1 MHVKSF
7 IYSVL
12 FLFILTST
20 QPLHGQAI
28 KGKIT
33 DSNGQP
39 IPFSTV
45 YIKEL
50 TKGLTANEDG
60 DFDLKIPE
68 GEYSVVI
75 SALGYKPENRQIKI
89 SNTTLEINF
98 ILTKQTYQIK
108 EIRIYSNSEDPA
120 YGIMRKAIG
129 LAPYHL
135 NQIKHYSAEVYM
147 KASIIVLKI
156 PKLLQK
162 AMKVEADENEIEVG
176 RNYVEESLNEIIFN
190 APDKYNQRV
199 ISFNTSFPEDNN
211 VNVMGYVKSSFYQPT
226 VEMAISPLAPNAFS
240 HYRFTFEGVSYE
252 GNYAI
257 NKIKVIPR
265 RKSQQLFTG
274 YLYIVDDYWNIHSA
288 DLTVDLFIG
297 PIRIRQL
304 YTPVKENAWLPVSYN
319 MDVKASIIGIKLNV
333 SYASSVTYSDIEI
346 NHDIT
351 PPLAL
356 QKTIKEPVAFE
367 NEKQEPAQDKKV
379 AEKIEN
385 ILNKEE
391 MSNRDMIKLARLMD
405 KETKNEKP
413 EDKSLEIK
421 ETTNYTIE
429 KDAKKTDSTYWNT
442 IRPIPLTENEISGY
456 RVKDSVLLAK
466 SDTTANADTLKKQKS
481 RIFKFAGNVISGKT
495 FRSKDSSLVFRYNG
509 LVGLDKLGFNTVDGW
524 TYKQEFNLR
533 KEFSPG
539 KKLSIYPEI
548 GYAFNRKTPMWNIH
562 NSFSYAPLK
571 RAGFFLDFGQRSL
584 DFNTEYGISRS
595 LNSIS
600 SLFFRYN
607 FLRLYEES
615 YFKTGNNI
623 DLSNGLQLSASI
635 KYADRKHLKNSTDY
649 SFFFVDDR
657 DYEDNQPEN
666 IHLTNYPLEDQE
678 SFVFSLGLSYTP
690 DYYYRIRKGVKYMV
704 SSDYP
709 TFHIEYKKGIPGT
722 FNSRADFDF
731 IEGQISKSED
741 LGIFSNLDWSISAG
755 GFITNKDMH
764 FTDFKHFNTQEIPLL
779 LDRPENT
786 FMLLE
791 YYRYSTP
798 EWFTEAHIKY
808 NTPFLLIKLLPF
820 FSEKL
825 WQETLYGSYLY
836 QPEFKNYVELGYG
849 LTDVYFVADAGIF
862 VGFEDGKYGRWGVK
876 VSMNF

>member
-1 MHVKSF
+1 MKRFNYHLF
-7 IYSVL
+7 
-12 FLFILTST
+12 FLFALLSI
-20 QPLHGQAI
+20 QPLNGQAI

-33 DSNGQP
+33 DTNGQP

-50 TKGLTANEDG
+50 TKGLTANKDG

-75 SALGYKPENRQIKI
+75 SALGYKPETRQIKVTNASI
-89 SNTTLEINF
+89 ETNF
-98 ILTKQTYQIK
+98 ILKKHIYIIR

-135 NQIKHYSAEVYM
+135 NQIKHYSSEVYM

-162 AMKVEADENEIEVG
+162 AIKVEADENEIEIG
-176 RNYVEESLNEIIFN
+176 RNYVEESLNEIIFD

-211 VNVMGYVKSSFYQPT
+211 VNVMGYIKSSFYQPT

-257 NKIKVIPR
+257 NKIKVTPR

-333 SYASSVTYSDIEI
+333 SYASSVTYSGIEI

-356 QKTIKEPVAFE
+356 QKTIKEPVASE

-385 ILNKEE
+385 ILGKEE

-405 KETKNEKP
+405 KETKKEKP
-413 EDKSLEIK
+413 DEKSLEIK
-421 ETTNYTIE
+421 GTTNSTIE
-429 KDAKKTDSTYWNT
+429 KDAKKTDSTYWAT
-442 IRPIPLTENEISGY
+442 IRPIPLTENELTGY

-466 SDTTANADTLKKQKS
+466 LDTTTNGDTLKKQKS
-481 RIFKFAGNVISGKT
+481 RIIKFAGNVISGKT
-495 FRSKDSSLVFRYNG
+495 FRSKDSSLVFRYDG
-509 LVGLDKLGFNTVDGW
+509 LIGLDKIGFNTVDGW
-524 TYKQEFNLR
+524 TYKQEFSLR

-548 GYAFNRKTPMWNIH
+548 GYAFNRKSLIWNIH
-562 NSFSYAPLK
+562 NSLSYAPLK
-571 RAGFFLDFGQRSL
+571 RASFFLDLGQRSS
-584 DFNTEYGISRS
+584 DFNPEYGINRT

-635 KYADRKHLKNSTDY
+635 KYAERKHLENSTDY
-649 SFFFVDDR
+649 SFFFVENR

-666 IHLTNYPLEDQE
+666 IHLTNYPLENQG

-690 DYYYRIRKGVKYMV
+690 DYYYRIRKGVKYMI

-709 TFHIEYKKGIPGT
+709 TFRIEYKKGIRGV
-722 FNSRADFDF
+722 FNSQADFDF
-731 IEGQISKSED
+731 FEGQISQSKD
-741 LGIFSNLDWSISAG
+741 LGIFSNLDWSISSG
-755 GFITNKDMH
+755 VFITKKNLH
-764 FTDFKHFNTQEIPLL
+764 FADFKHFNTQEIPLL
-779 LDRPENT
+779 LDRPKNA

-791 YYRYSTP
+791 YYQYGTP
-798 EWFTEAHIKY
+798 EWFAEAHIKY

-825 WQETLYGSYLY
+825 WQETLYGNYLY
-836 QPEFKNYVELGYG
+836 QPEFKNYIELGYG
-849 LTDVYFVADAGIF
+849 LTNVYFIADAGIF
-862 VGFEDGKYGRWGVK
+862 VGFEDGKYDRWGFK
-876 VSMNF
+876 VSLNF

>member
-1 MHVKSF
+1 MTTNK
-7 IYSVL
+7 
-12 FLFILTST
+12 
-20 QPLHGQAI
+20 
-28 KGKIT
+28 
-33 DSNGQP
+33 
-39 IPFSTV
+39 
-45 YIKEL
+45 
-50 TKGLTANEDG
+50 DG

-75 SALGYKPENRQIKI
+75 SALGFKPETRQIKVSDAVI
-89 SNTTLEINF
+89 EIDF
-98 ILTKQTYQIK
+98 ILTEHTYQIR

-147 KASIIVLKI
+147 KGSIIILKI

-162 AMKVEADENEIEVG
+162 AIKVEANEYEIEIG
-176 RNYVEESLNEIIFN
+176 KTYVEESLNEIIFD

-199 ISFNTSFPEDNN
+199 ISFNTSFPGDNE
-211 VNVMGYVKSSFYQPT
+211 VDAMSFVKSSFYQPT
-226 VEMAISPLAPNAFS
+226 VDMAISPLAPNAFS
-240 HYRFTFEGVSYE
+240 HYRFKFEGVSYE

-257 NKIKVIPR
+257 NKIKVTPR

-274 YLYIVDDYWNIHSA
+274 HLYIVDDYWNIHSA

-297 PIRIRQL
+297 PIRTKQL

-319 MDVKASIIGIKLNV
+319 MDVKVSIIGIKADA
-333 SYASSVTYSDIEI
+333 SYVSSVRYSDIEI
-346 NHDIT
+346 NQDIT

-356 QKTIKEPVAFE
+356 QKTIKEPGTLV
-367 NEKQEPAQDKKV
+367 NEKPEPAKDKKV
-379 AEKIEN
+379 TEKIEN
-385 ILNKEE
+385 ILGKEE

-405 KETKNEKP
+405 KETKKEKP

-421 ETTNYTIE
+421 ETTNHTIE
-429 KDAKKTDSTYWNT
+429 KDAKKTDSTYWAK
-442 IRPIPLTENEISGY
+442 IRPIPLTENELTGY

-466 SDTTANADTLKKQKS
+466 SDTTLDADTLKKQKS

-495 FRSKDSSLVFRYNG
+495 FRSKDSSLVFRYYG
-509 LVGLDKLGFNTVDGW
+509 LIGLDKLSFNTVDGW
-524 TYKQEFNLR
+524 AYKQEFSI
-533 KEFSPG
+533 KKVFSPG
-539 KKLSIYPEI
+539 KEFGISPEF
-548 GYAFNRKTPMWNIH
+548 GYAFNREAVIWNIH

-571 RAGFFLDFGQRSL
+571 RAGFFLDLGQRSS
-584 DFNTEYGISRS
+584 DFNQEFGINRT

-615 YFKTGNNI
+615 YFKIGNNI
-623 DLSNGLQLSASI
+623 DLKNGLRLSVSA
-635 KYADRKHLKNSTDY
+635 KYADLQHLENSTDY

-666 IHLTNYPLEDQE
+666 IHLTNYPLENQE

-709 TFHIEYKKGIPGT
+709 TFRIEYQKGIQGAL
-722 FNSRADFDF
+722 NSRADFDF
-731 IEGQISKSED
+731 FESQISQSID
-741 LGIFSNLDWSISAG
+741 LGIFSNLDWSIRAG
-755 GFITNKDMH
+755 GFITKKNLH
-764 FTDFKHFNTQEIPLL
+764 FSDFKHFNTPETPLIPN
-779 LDRPENT
+779 RPENA

-798 EWFTEAHIKY
+798 EWFVEAHIKY
-808 NTPFLLIKLLPF
+808 NTPFLLIKLFPF

-825 WQETLYGSYLY
+825 WQETLYGNYLY
-836 QPEFKNYVELGYG
+836 QPVFKNYVELGYG
-849 LTDVYFVADAGIF
+849 LTDVYFIADVGIF
-862 VGFEDGKYGRWGVK
+862 VGFEDGKYGRWGFK
-876 VSMNF
+876 VSLNF

>member
-1 MHVKSF
+1 MKKY
-7 IYSVL
+7 IYSLL
-12 FLFILTST
+12 FLFVLVSI
-20 QPLHGQAI
+20 QPLQGQAI
-28 KGKIT
+28 KGNIT
-33 DSNGQP
+33 DTNGQP

-68 GEYSVVI
+68 GEYSVII
-75 SALGYKPENRQIKI
+75 SALGYKPETRQIKVSDAAI
-89 SNTTLEINF
+89 ENNF
-98 ILTKQTYQIK
+98 ALTKHTYQIK
-108 EIRIYSNSEDPA
+108 EVRIYSNSEDPA

-162 AMKVEADENEIEVG
+162 AMKVEANEETIEIG
-176 RNYVEESLNEIIFN
+176 RNYVEESLNEIIFD

-199 ISFNTSFPEDNN
+199 ISFNTSFPEDNS

-226 VEMAISPLAPNAFS
+226 VDMAISPLAPNAFS
-240 HYRFTFEGVSYE
+240 HYRFAFEGVTYE

-257 NKIKVIPR
+257 NKIKVTPR

-304 YTPVKENAWLPVSYN
+304 YTPVKDDAWLPVSYN
-319 MDVKASIIGIKLNV
+319 MNVKASIIGIKFNV
-333 SYASSVTYSDIEI
+333 SYVSSVKYSDIKI
-346 NHDIT
+346 NQDIT

-356 QKTIKEPVAFE
+356 QETIKESVTLV
-367 NEKQEPAQDKKV
+367 NEKPDPAQDKKV
-379 AEKIEN
+379 SEKIEN

-391 MSNRDMIKLARLMD
+391 MSNRDMIKLVRLMD
-405 KETKNEKP
+405 KETKKEK
-413 EDKSLEIK
+413 EIDKSLEIK
-421 ETTNYTIE
+421 ETTSHTIE
-429 KDAKKTDSTYWNT
+429 KDAKKRDSTYWNT
-442 IRPIPLTENEISGY
+442 IRPIPLTENELIGY

-466 SDTTANADTLKKQKS
+466 SDTTLDGDTLKKQKS
-481 RIFKFAGNVISGKT
+481 RIIKFAGNVISGKT

-509 LVGLDKLGFNTVDGW
+509 LIGLDKLSFNTVDGW
-524 TYKQEFNLR
+524 TYKQEFNLS
-533 KEFSPG
+533 KSFSPG
-539 KKLSIYPEI
+539 RKLNIYPEI
-548 GYAFNRKTPMWNIH
+548 GYAFNREALLWNIH

-571 RAGFFLDFGQRSL
+571 RANFFLDLGQRSS
-584 DFNTEYGISRS
+584 DFNFENGINRS

-607 FLRLYEES
+607 YLRLYEES
-615 YFKTGNNI
+615 YFKMGNNI
-623 DLSNGLQLSASI
+623 DLANGLRLSASL
-635 KYADRKHLKNSTDY
+635 KYTDRQHLENSTDY
-649 SFFFVDDR
+649 SFFFIENR

-666 IHLTNYPLEDQE
+666 IHLTNYPLENQE
-678 SFVFSLGLSYTP
+678 NFVFSLGLSYTP
-690 DYYYRIRKGVKYMV
+690 DYYYRIREGVKYMT
-704 SSDYP
+704 SSNYP
-709 TFHIEYKKGIPGT
+709 TFRIEYQKGIPGT
-722 FNSRADFDF
+722 FNSRADFDC
-731 IEGQISKSED
+731 IEGQISQSKD
-741 LGIFSNLDWSISAG
+741 LGLFSEVDWSVGAG
-755 GFITNKDMH
+755 AFINNKNLH
-764 FTDFKHFNTQEIPLL
+764 FADFKHFNTQEIPLL
-779 LDRPENT
+779 LDRQKNA

-791 YYRYSTP
+791 YYQYSTP
-798 EWFTEAHIKY
+798 EWFAEAHIKY

-825 WQETLYGSYLY
+825 WQETLYGGYLY

-862 VGFEDGKYGRWGVK
+862 IGFEDGKYGRWGFK
-876 VSMNF
+876 VSLNF

>member
-1 MHVKSF
+1 VKKN
-7 IYSVL
+7 IYSL
-12 FLFILTST
+12 IFLFVLVSI
-20 QPLHGQAI
+20 QPLNGQAI

-50 TKGLTANEDG
+50 TKGLTANKDG

-68 GEYSVVI
+68 GEYSVII
-75 SALGYKPENRQIKI
+75 SALGYKPETRQIKVSDAAI
-89 SNTTLEINF
+89 ENNF
-98 ILTKQTYQIK
+98 VLTKHTYQIK
-108 EIRIYSNSEDPA
+108 EVRIYSNSEDPA

-129 LAPYHL
+129 LAPYYL

-162 AMKVEADENEIEVG
+162 AMKVEANEDEIEIG
-176 RNYVEESLNEIIFN
+176 RNYVEESLNEIIFD

-211 VNVMGYVKSSFYQPT
+211 VNVMGYIKSSFYQPT
-226 VEMAISPLAPNAFS
+226 VDMAISPLAPNAFS

-252 GNYAI
+252 GNFAI
-257 NKIKVIPR
+257 NKIKVTPR

-304 YTPVKENAWLPVSYN
+304 YTPVKDDAWLPVSYN
-319 MDVKASIIGIKLNV
+319 MGVEASIIGIKVNV
-333 SYASSVTYSDIEI
+333 TYLSSVKYSDIEI
-346 NHDIT
+346 NQDIT

-356 QKTIKEPVAFE
+356 QETIKEPVILA
-367 NEKQEPAQDKKV
+367 NEKPEPAQDKKV
-379 AEKIEN
+379 TEKIEN
-385 ILNKEE
+385 ILSKEE

-405 KETKNEKP
+405 KETKKEK
-413 EDKSLEIK
+413 EIDKSLEIK
-421 ETTNYTIE
+421 ETTSHTIE
-429 KDAKKTDSTYWNT
+429 KDAKKRDSTYWNT
-442 IRPIPLTENEISGY
+442 IRPIPLTENELIGY

-466 SDTTANADTLKKQKS
+466 SDTTIDADSLKKQKS
-481 RIFKFAGNVISGKT
+481 RVIKFAGNVISGKT
-495 FRSKDSSLVFRYNG
+495 FRSKDSSLVFRYDG
-509 LVGLDKLGFNTVDGW
+509 VIGLDKLTFNIVDGW
-524 TYKQEFNLR
+524 AYKQKFSIKKVFNPGR
-533 KEFSPG
+533 KLG
-539 KKLSIYPEI
+539 VYPEI
-548 GYAFNRKTPMWNIH
+548 GYAFNREAFIWNIH

-571 RAGFFLDFGQRSL
+571 RANIFLDLGQRSS
-584 DFNTEYGISRS
+584 DFNFENGINRS

-600 SLFFRYN
+600 SLYFRYN
-607 FLRLYEES
+607 YLRLFEES
-615 YFKTGNNI
+615 YLTTGNNI
-623 DLSNGLQLSASI
+623 DLANGLRLSVSARYSE
-635 KYADRKHLKNSTDY
+635 KKHLENSTDY

-666 IHLTNYPLEDQE
+666 IHLTNYPLENQE

-690 DYYYRIRKGVKYMV
+690 DYYYRIRKGVKYMA

-709 TFHIEYKKGIPGT
+709 TFRIEYQKSIPGA
-722 FNSRADFDF
+722 FNSQADFDF
-731 IEGQISKSED
+731 IEGQISQSKD
-741 LGIFSNLDWSISAG
+741 LGIFSNLDWSICAG
-755 GFITNKDMH
+755 VFITKKYMH
-764 FTDFKHFNTQEIPLL
+764 FSDFKHFNTQEIPLL
-779 LDRPENT
+779 LDRPKNA

-791 YYRYSTP
+791 YYQYSTP
-798 EWFTEAHIKY
+798 EWFAEAHIKY

-825 WQETLYGSYLY
+825 WQETLYGGYLY

-862 VGFEDGKYGRWGVK
+862 IGFEDGKYGRYGFK
-876 VSMNF
+876 ISLNF